1 MKWTVHQLYQLQ
13 HKGLKLDEKIDGE
26 EFKDVDPQI
35 RRMSTVHVSGR
46 ADINS
51 SKVTFHLN
59 VSGEMTLPCS
69 RTLVDVFYPFNVT
82 VTETFLL
89 KATADY
95 EENEDV
101 QFVEGETID
110 LMPIIKELILL
121 EIPLQVFASEDE
133 QQEGAPQS
141 GKDWEVVSEEDQ
153 QNKIDP
159 RLAGLQDFFKNKE
172 K

>member
-13 HKGLKLDEKIDGE
+13 HKGLKLDEQISGE

-35 RRMSTVHVSGR
+35 RKMSPVHVQGR
-46 ADINS
+46 ADISS
-51 SKVTFHLN
+51 SKVTFHLK

-69 RTLVDVFYPFNVT
+69 RTLVDVRYPFNVE

-89 KATADY
+89 KATTDY

-101 QFVEGETID
+101 QFVEGEIID

-121 EIPLQVFASEDE
+121 EIPLQVFADE
-133 QQEGAPQS
+133 GDQQEGAPQS

-159 RLAGLQDFFKNKE
+159 RLAGLQEFFKNKE